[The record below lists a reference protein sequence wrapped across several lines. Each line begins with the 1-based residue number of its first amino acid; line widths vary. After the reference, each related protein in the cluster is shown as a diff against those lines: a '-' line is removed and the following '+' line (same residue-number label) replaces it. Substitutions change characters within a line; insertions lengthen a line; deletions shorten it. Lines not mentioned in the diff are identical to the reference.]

1 MEVTAR
7 EPVLVDFALQGGG
20 SRRAF
25 TRGVLDR
32 LIEEPWLRIEAISGT
47 SASAMN
53 AALMADG
60 WMQGGAEGARA
71 ALDAYCHVDRAQRR
85 PCRSFRIIVERVSF
99 DQRCITQ

>member
-7 EPVLVDFALQGGG
+7 QPVPVNFALQGGA
-20 SRRAF
+20 SHRAF
-25 TRGVLDR
+25 TRGVLDL

-85 PCRSFRIIVERVSF
+85 PCRSFRIIVERVPF